1 MEGPSGESVRRWWG
15 TYSVATEARNKDLA
29 WRPRMQRMCG
39 CGLQARDVSG
49 LLWPLAS
56 VSRAEGLCA
65 VASECGADV
74 ETLCSSARGPGFP
87 PSVGCCLRLLPPAF
101 RAVGNMRGLLRCGGG
116 QPIFLHAVTQ
126 TKLRRSNCSS
136 GCGVASLG
144 VVRADHRQLE
154 PPTSSLPYHVVGSPC
169 RLRPC
174 MDSPSRPTIALA
186 LRCDQRL

>member
-1 MEGPSGESVRRWWG
+1 MVGNVQCSDGGQEQGSRMEAKDAAHVWLWVASARCLGP
-15 TYSVATEARNKDLA
+15 ALA
-29 WRPRMQRMCG
+29 F
-39 CGLQARDVSG
+39 
-49 LLWPLAS
+49 
-56 VSRAEGLCA
+56 GLCLSCGRP
-65 VASECGADV
+65 VRSGQCGADV

-116 QPIFLHAVTQ
+116 QPILLHAVTL
-126 TKLRRSNCSS
+126 TKLRRFNCSS

-144 VVRADHRQLE
+144 VVRTHRQLRE
-154 PPTSSLPYHVVGSPC
+154 SPPTLSLPYHVVGSPC